1 MEFVISER
9 GKKHLCL
16 DGYRYREKNQLKN
29 GLIKWQCT
37 FGNCRAVGYLD
48 EQQEFTLKTEH
59 AHLPSPS
66 KIQAKKFANEVR
78 EKAANTGNEKLFGC
92 LEQFGKKVVIDFE
105 AAVRNAIKKMQPDT
119 EIQFCFFHLGQ
130 AVWRNVQKLGFSR
143 KYMDDDEFRLNV
155 KKMICLAF
163 VPIDDVIFAFE
174 ALRKEDPSEEFQ
186 SLTDY
191 FEDTYIGACRGN
203 RRVKPKFDIADWNV
217 FNRVLS
223 GEPRTNNALE
233 AWNGSFNKFVSTKH
247 PALPKLITRFKDE
260 QKNAEI
266 NVERLMSGDIIRKQK
281 PKYSIA
287 NDKLVQNAKN
297 YNRDHIQKYLK
308 LCTFNVHIS

>member
-1 MEFVISER
+1 ME
-9 GKKHLCL
+9 
-16 DGYRYREKNQLKN
+16 
-29 GLIKWQCT
+29 
-37 FGNCRAVGYLD
+37 
-48 EQQEFTLKTEH
+48 
-59 AHLPSPS
+59 
-66 KIQAKKFANEVR
+66 
-78 EKAANTGNEKLFGC
+78 
-92 LEQFGKKVVIDFE
+92 
-105 AAVRNAIKKMQPDT
+105 
-119 EIQFCFFHLGQ
+119 
-130 AVWRNVQKLGFSR
+130 
-143 KYMDDDEFRLNV
+143 DDEFRLNV

-186 SLTDY
+186 SLSDY

-217 FNRVLS
+217 FN
-223 GEPRTNNALE
+223 
-233 AWNGSFNKFVSTKH
+233 KFVSTKH

-266 NVERLMSGDIIRKQK
+266 NLERLMSGDIIRKQK

>member
-1 MEFVISER
+1 MRQNIKAFIRRLISNSFQMHI
-9 GKKHLCL
+9 KCL
-16 DGYRYREKNQLKN
+16 STK
-29 GLIKWQCT
+29 C
-37 FGNCRAVGYLD
+37 
-48 EQQEFTLKTEH
+48 
-59 AHLPSPS
+59 
-66 KIQAKKFANEVR
+66 
-78 EKAANTGNEKLFGC
+78 
-92 LEQFGKKVVIDFE
+92 
-105 AAVRNAIKKMQPDT
+105 
-119 EIQFCFFHLGQ
+119 
-130 AVWRNVQKLGFSR
+130 
-143 KYMDDDEFRLNV
+143 
-155 KKMICLAF
+155 
-163 VPIDDVIFAFE
+163 IF
-174 ALRKEDPSEEFQ
+174 LSN
-186 SLTDY
+186 
-191 FEDTYIGACRGN
+191 ACRGN

-247 PALPKLITRFKDE
+247 PALPNLITRFKDE